1 MSRTSSRSVSFAPAA
16 STPFSTDEPE
26 SPGSLARSA
35 FLAESPEQFAMSLD
49 ALMKADT
56 PQVQHESMPYLRS
69 GSPSL
74 SFESSLAEPE
84 SPTRPTAEPPDEWTS
99 QFTAAASKIQVARA
113 KLAKA
118 RAAHD
123 MKTLRVAADTLALS
137 EQEHSALLLDR
148 RGRLE
153 EKLAATEAER
163 ARLAEAL
170 EDTTL
175 RLQRYPAQGL
185 EPRTVA
191 YAPLPPG
198 HSRRVRAMSG
208 QRRRGRGGRDA
219 PASDERGEAGRVPA

>member
-99 QFTAAASKIQVARA
+99 QFTAAASKVQ
-113 KLAKA
+113 KA
-118 RAAHD
+118 R
-123 MKTLRVAADTLALS
+123 L
-137 EQEHSALLLDR
+137 Q
-148 RGRLE
+148 
-153 EKLAATEAER
+153 
-163 ARLAEAL
+163 ARLLTYPPSQLCAAYLTAL
-170 EDTTL
+170 CCTA
-175 RLQRYPAQGL
+175 LQS
-185 EPRTVA
+185 
-191 YAPLPPG
+191 
-198 HSRRVRAMSG
+198 SRRSRHEDAA
-208 QRRRGRGGRDA
+208 RRRRHTRA
-219 PASDERGEAGRVPA
+219 LRAGALGAAAG